1 MQNFSQKSP
10 SHEILLFFA
19 SQTEA
24 SCELHA
30 QQQVCGC
37 AIINMPYFIRGRNEN
52 IVRMEREGG
61 SGQVLQPLQQCPN
74 IKQENKHLDSC
85 RTVYA
90 QCYLLKADRSFEAV
104 WIGNWKQG
112 QNEKWLIPL
121 LFSKWE
127 NLCLSG
133 CTMLHQ
139 NPSTQWLFVT
149 QTLCVWAWQEG
160 WLVSIWRE
168 RKGENI
174 IGWNWTQEYHIT
186 LKKHGDGMEKRENEC
201 RCDSLALMLDEL
213 DESVMEKRKDV
224 VSFHF

>member
-104 WIGNWKQG
+104 WIGIG
-112 QNEKWLIPL
+112 
-121 LFSKWE
+121 SKDKMRNGWFHCYFL
-127 NLCLSG
+127 NGKTCVCPVVQCCIKIHPHNDCLS
-133 CTMLHQ
+133 HKH
-139 NPSTQWLFVT
+139 
-149 QTLCVWAWQEG
+149 CVCGPDRKDDWFQYEG
-160 WLVSIWRE
+160 KEKE
-168 RKGENI
+168 RI
-174 IGWNWTQEYHIT
+174 
-186 LKKHGDGMEKRENEC
+186 
-201 RCDSLALMLDEL
+201 SLAET
-213 DESVMEKRKDV
+213 EHRNIT
-224 VSFHF
+224 